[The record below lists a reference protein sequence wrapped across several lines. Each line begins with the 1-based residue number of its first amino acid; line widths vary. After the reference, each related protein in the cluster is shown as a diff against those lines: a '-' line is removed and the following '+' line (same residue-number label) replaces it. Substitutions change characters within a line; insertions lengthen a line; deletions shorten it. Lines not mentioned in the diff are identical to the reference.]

1 MLNVVVCRIYAGV
14 IFPFAVGCVVLKL
27 SFCLFVFTA
36 FQRVILQNFEQLK
49 EMIRDQQASQN
60 VLAAKVEDLLRFTG
74 VTSGTTELP
83 SDVKFPLKTLAELD
97 VFEQQMED
105 SQFKHLVVS
114 SACLLHAQYNR
125 KCIVHYLLR
134 ILHLAFSFDSIQTC

>member
-1 MLNVVVCRIYAGV
+1 M
-14 IFPFAVGCVVLKL
+14 
-27 SFCLFVFTA
+27 FVFTA

-49 EMIRDQQASQN
+49 QMIRDQQASQN

-74 VTSGTTELP
+74 VTTELP

>member
-1 MLNVVVCRIYAGV
+1 V

-49 EMIRDQQASQN
+49 QMIRDQQASQN

-74 VTSGTTELP
+74 VTSGTTELA
-83 SDVKFPLKTLAELD
+83 SDVKDIGRTGR
-97 VFEQQMED
+97 V
-105 SQFKHLVVS
+105 
-114 SACLLHAQYNR
+114 
-125 KCIVHYLLR
+125 
-134 ILHLAFSFDSIQTC
+134 